1 MRSKR
6 LMALTMAV
14 VLSVSTLS
22 VPAKAQ
28 ETTQEYVVQTV
39 DENALAEVIEENESE
54 VVEESSVEEL
64 EEQQMTVLELT
75 EKEAEKLSEEKDV
88 LVVEE
93 NIILEASTEASGD
106 VIDDD
111 TIDDVTTE
119 VSTEFSADEDKNI
132 VKDKTKKDKK
142 NNNKKT
148 KNQEQKKEKTKT
160 EKKGLSNEER
170 RRKIESK
177 KSEGNNET
185 DLQWNL
191 KAIHLPEDNVGNEKI
206 KVALIDS
213 GASYDEDVPIAD
225 RIAMVDGEV
234 VDNAL
239 FDDATGHGTGLA
251 SLIVAQDD
259 GNGIKGINP
268 NAEIYSIQVLDENNQ
283 TTLSN
288 LIAAIYKAIE
298 LDCKIINLSLGT
310 NVDSEMLH
318 AAIRDAYD
326 AGILIVAAAGNKKG
340 QEVQYPAAYE
350 EVLAVG
356 STDAT
361 GNKVVDSCDGEEIE
375 IFAPGSQIPTTG
387 LFGGIS
393 IVEGT
398 SAATAQVT
406 GAASLIWSMDLSK
419 SAGFVRSLLTNT
431 TQFVEDRGGSEAGLL
446 DISNAVEQYD
456 VLSKIYVDNK
466 CEYTSIQHDSVEA
479 EEYTDIDLVN
489 GMWGGTQHS
498 TMVSNA
504 ITYNVS
510 NNYIRLMQTT
520 ARLADAEKYKD
531 ASYLHGSH
539 NYVKGLKFLYQCA
552 EYLRDGKGIENA
564 LDKAASDAKLN
575 LNKNNDKLLVEK
587 TRLLLKTNVLSGVD
601 DLSNKNA
608 RYYKVLG
615 FAMHLVGDVYAHR
628 TIVPKYT
635 VKGTNPSSY
644 RGSTNAYSFDAKF
657 GSSDFKSQ
665 SHSVQSD
672 SQLKNWAKKP
682 SDYSNICKQWKC
694 FEKTVNLGVM
704 EFRDI
709 KYYTT
714 NSTLSK
720 YEDNPNFCKERYTDA
735 EFMCEILFDESYCH
749 QTFDGIF
756 ILYPTGDN
764 VKLNYLRGYA
774 KNIGED
780 ISFFTAEEWKMF
792 STLEEY

>member
-1 MRSKR
+1 
-6 LMALTMAV
+6 
-14 VLSVSTLS
+14 
-22 VPAKAQ
+22 
-28 ETTQEYVVQTV
+28 
-39 DENALAEVIEENESE
+39 
-54 VVEESSVEEL
+54 
-64 EEQQMTVLELT
+64 MTVLELT

-93 NIILEASTEASGD
+93 NIILEASTVASGD
-106 VIDDD
+106 VIDD
-111 TIDDVTTE
+111 VTAE
-119 VSTEFSADEDKNI
+119 VSTEFSADEDKKP
-132 VKDKTKKDKK
+132 VKDKKKKDKK
-142 NNNKKT
+142 NSNKKA
-148 KNQEQKKEKTKT
+148 KNQEKKKEKTKA

-177 KSEGNNET
+177 KSEGNNAT

-191 KAIHLPEDNVGNEKI
+191 KAVHLPEDNVGNEKI

-259 GNGIKGINP
+259 GNGIQGINP

-393 IVEGT
+393 IAEGT
-398 SAATAQVT
+398 SVATAQVT
-406 GAASLIWSMDLSK
+406 GAASLIWSMDSSK

-431 TQFVEDRGGSEAGLL
+431 TQSVEDGGDSEAGLL
-446 DISNAVEQYD
+446 DISNAVKQYD
-456 VLSKIYVDNK
+456 ELSKIYVEEK
-466 CEYTSIQHDSVEA
+466 CEYSSIQHDNVEA
-479 EEYTDIDLVN
+479 EEYTDIELVN
-489 GMWGGTQHS
+489 GMWGGDRHEY
-498 TMVSNA
+498 MASNA
-504 ITYNVS
+504 ASYYNINS
-510 NNYIRLMQTT
+510 NYVKLMQKT
-520 ARLADAEKYKD
+520 ARLADSSTYKD

-539 NYVKGLKFLYQCA
+539 NYVRGLKFLYQCA
-552 EYLRDGKGIENA
+552 GYLRAGKSVEVSLTQA
-564 LDKAASDAKLN
+564 TSDAGLSTSN
-575 LNKNNDKLLVEK
+575 NNDKKLIEK
-587 TRLLLKTNVLSGVD
+587 TRLLLNTNVLSGVD
-601 DLSNKNA
+601 NLSSSTH

-628 TIVPKYT
+628 TIVPAYT
-635 VKGTNPSSY
+635 VAGDNPSACKNSTSATSY
-644 RGSTNAYSFDAKF
+644 DAKF
-657 GSSDFKSQ
+657 GYNDFKAQ
-665 SHSVQSD
+665 STHARESEATLITWTKQSE
-672 SQLKNWAKKP
+672 S
-682 SDYSNICKQWKC
+682 YSKTICTRWKC
-694 FEKTVNLGVM
+694 FEKAVNMGRM
-704 EFRDI
+704 EFRDT
-709 KYYTT
+709 YHFME
-714 NSTLSK
+714 NASHSK
-720 YEDNPNFCKERYTDA
+720 YEDNINFCKERYVDA
-735 EFMCEILFDESYCH
+735 KLMCEVLFDYSYGKEK
-749 QTFDGIF
+749 FDGVE
-756 ILYPTGDN
+756 ILYPTEEH
-764 VKLNYLRGYA
+764 VKLNNLKVFA
-774 KNIGED
+774 KSAGED
-780 ISFFTAEEWKMF
+780 ISVFTSEEWKEI
-792 STLEEY
+792 STPGKY

>member
-340 QEVQYPAAYE
+340 QV
-350 EVLAVG
+350 
-356 STDAT
+356 
-361 GNKVVDSCDGEEIE
+361 
-375 IFAPGSQIPTTG
+375 TT
-387 LFGGIS
+387 I
-393 IVEGT
+393 
-398 SAATAQVT
+398 
-406 GAASLIWSMDLSK
+406 
-419 SAGFVRSLLTNT
+419 
-431 TQFVEDRGGSEAGLL
+431 L
-446 DISNAVEQYD
+446 D
-456 VLSKIYVDNK
+456 
-466 CEYTSIQHDSVEA
+466 
-479 EEYTDIDLVN
+479 
-489 GMWGGTQHS
+489 
-498 TMVSNA
+498 
-504 ITYNVS
+504 
-510 NNYIRLMQTT
+510 
-520 ARLADAEKYKD
+520 
-531 ASYLHGSH
+531 
-539 NYVKGLKFLYQCA
+539 
-552 EYLRDGKGIENA
+552 
-564 LDKAASDAKLN
+564 
-575 LNKNNDKLLVEK
+575 
-587 TRLLLKTNVLSGVD
+587 
-601 DLSNKNA
+601 
-608 RYYKVLG
+608 
-615 FAMHLVGDVYAHR
+615 
-628 TIVPKYT
+628 
-635 VKGTNPSSY
+635 
-644 RGSTNAYSFDAKF
+644 
-657 GSSDFKSQ
+657 
-665 SHSVQSD
+665 
-672 SQLKNWAKKP
+672 
-682 SDYSNICKQWKC
+682 
-694 FEKTVNLGVM
+694 
-704 EFRDI
+704 
-709 KYYTT
+709 
-714 NSTLSK
+714 
-720 YEDNPNFCKERYTDA
+720 
-735 EFMCEILFDESYCH
+735 
-749 QTFDGIF
+749 
-756 ILYPTGDN
+756 
-764 VKLNYLRGYA
+764 
-774 KNIGED
+774 
-780 ISFFTAEEWKMF
+780 
-792 STLEEY
+792 